1 MNRAIAFNE
10 IILGEVGLAGHAVQ
24 AAVCIKFN
32 IAVVVAGLKKFL
44 HAHTVA
50 LFRGANEVI
59 VTDIQFPPGFSEE
72 GSDGIGKSLGRQ
84 ASGVGGLLNL
94 QTVFICASEKV
105 HIVADE
111 AVPACQSVTDNC
123 GVRMT

>member
-1 MNRAIAFNE
+1 MNRAIALKE

-24 AAVCIKFN
+24 ATVFIKFN
-32 IAVVVAGLKKFL
+32 IAIVVAGLKKFL
-44 HAHTVA
+44 HADSVA
-50 LFRGANEVI
+50 LFCRAYEVI
-59 VTDIQFPPGFSEE
+59 VTDIQFLPGFSEE

-84 ASGVGGLLNL
+84 ASGVGSLLNL

-111 AVPACQSVTDNC
+111 AVPTCQSVTDNC

>member
-1 MNRAIAFNE
+1 MNRAITFNE
-10 IILGEVGLAGHAVQ
+10 VILGEVGLTGHAVQ
-24 AAVCIKFN
+24 AAIFIKFN
-32 IAVVVAGLKKFL
+32 IAIVVAGLKKFL

-59 VTDIQFPPGFSEE
+59 VTDIQFSPGFGEE

-111 AVPACQSVTDNC
+111 AVPACESVTDNC